1 MSSGHSS
8 LCLLAQPPYTW
19 IHSPVGTPSPY
30 DGGMAAKAP
39 PDTCLPPKPKGK
51 SDLPFQ
57 A

>member
-39 PDTCLPPKPKGK
+39 PPHLPAPKTQGK
-51 SDLPFQ
+51 E
-57 A
+57 